1 MKNQNFNSKFIAVFS
16 IVVAFVFGFVSAQN
30 TNAQRYL
37 TEIKSSSE
45 AKGIAQFANDL
56 SDFLTQANL
65 VETQNNPANIKK
77 LEMLGKKVK
86 DGTSNLRSNLKGL
99 VTLLKNQNR
108 WDNNLDT
115 EINDLF
121 GNRKIKGF
129 FQRNGGRKILTD
141 AEGAINA
148 LNADVDTIINNA
160 KKATAS
166 AFNSDGIFMQTSFAS
181 KNSGRKFKLKCA
193 VLGVAIFGAE
203 LIKADRT
210 AENLDGIFDKSCGA
224 GATTAT

>member
-1 MKNQNFNSKFIAVFS
+1 MKNQNYSSRIIALFS
-16 IVVAFVFGFVSAQN
+16 IAFAFVCLLATAQN
-30 TNAQRYL
+30 ANAQRL
-37 TEIKSSSE
+37 SGISNGSE
-45 AKGIAQFANDL
+45 ARGIAQFANDL

-65 VETQNNPANIKK
+65 VESENSSNPANIKK
-77 LEMLGKKVK
+77 LELLGKKVK

-99 VTLLKNQNR
+99 VTSLKNQNR
-108 WDNNLDT
+108 WDDNLDT

-121 GNRKIKGF
+121 GSRKIKGF

-148 LNADVDTIINNA
+148 LNADVDTIISNA
-160 KKATAS
+160 GKRRAS
-166 AFNSDGIFMQTSFAS
+166 ASFGTE
-181 KNSGRKFKLKCA
+181 NSGRKFKVKCV

-203 LIKADRT
+203 LARAKQT
-210 AENLDGIFDKSCGA
+210 AENLDGFFDKSCGA